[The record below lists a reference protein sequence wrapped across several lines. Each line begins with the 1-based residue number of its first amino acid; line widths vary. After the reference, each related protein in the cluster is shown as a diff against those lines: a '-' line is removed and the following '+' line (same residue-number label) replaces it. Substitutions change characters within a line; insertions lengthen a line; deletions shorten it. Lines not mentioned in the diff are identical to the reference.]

1 MGRLAISHPDFRKP
15 TLASCRH
22 YRKITSTFQPAKLQ
36 QWRPPETD
44 ITIGGM
50 PMQLGE
56 QIGRRIKSLREAKGL
71 TQAQVADRLRKSVET
86 ISNFERGKTL
96 TSVVTLGQLA
106 RVLNVRIAD
115 FFEGAAPAGDDHD
128 LSDSA
133 IIVRNAVDLLPEDDL
148 EIVAGLVKV
157 LEARRRRR

>member
-1 MGRLAISHPDFRKP
+1 
-15 TLASCRH
+15 
-22 YRKITSTFQPAKLQ
+22 
-36 QWRPPETD
+36 
-44 ITIGGM
+44 
-50 PMQLGE
+50 MQLGE

-115 FFEGAAPAGDDHD
+115 FFENTAPAGDDGD

-133 IIVRNAVDLLPEDDL
+133 MVVRNAVDLLPEDDL

-157 LEARRRRR
+157 LEARRRKR